1 MEPAAFVLLRMNS
14 GSSTFRFLQY
24 TNGGQIKETSLVT
37 EILNSALKSSIVY
50 ATVTEA
56 SLQNR
61 LPPNL
66 VYKEGSTWGVW
77 NNDSFTP
84 QVDVKRAFDEFIQS
98 KYIL

>member
-24 TNGGQIKETSLVT
+24 TDGAQIKETSLVT
-37 EILNSALKSSIVY
+37 EILHPALKSSIVY
-50 ATVTEA
+50 ATITEA
-56 SLQNR
+56 GQQRR
-61 LPPNL
+61 LPSNL

-77 NNDSFTP
+77 NNDTFTP
-84 QVDVKRAFDEFIQS
+84 QPDVKRAFDDFIQS